1 MDPMVLRAL
10 AVAVGVVVLTLIGR
24 WWQARDGRVRPGED
38 HDALRRDDLDAL
50 GLDLRGASAGAVLL
64 GSPTCTPC
72 GQVKRVL
79 ADLATKR
86 DGFRWVYADAADH
99 LGLAEQHRVMR
110 VPTLFV
116 VDASGRILARSS
128 GVPDVDDLERV
139 LDGDRCDGLAA

>member
-10 AVAVGVVVLTLIGR
+10 TLAVGVVVLTLVGR
-24 WWQARDGRVRPGED
+24 WWQARDGRVRPGAA
-38 HDALRRDDLDAL
+38 HAALRRGDLDAL

-64 GSPTCTPC
+64 GSPTCAPC
-72 GQVKRVL
+72 VQVKRVL